1 MESCRNT
8 TDNRRIVANY
18 IRQKTKLGEG
28 GMVPASFLTPV
39 QTDMDVFPYDRFFR
53 GMVGCDRP
61 RVFDREAGHRR
72 LNPAAYAYQYSP
84 EVTTPRRLWRA
95 HTGSGVEHELRV
107 FFGVHHHA
115 VAEFPVQHDSAVA
128 QLTHN
133 VG

>member
-28 GMVPASFLTPV
+28 GMVPASFLKPV

-84 EVTTPRRLWRA
+84 EVTTPRRFEGCFQIPCSTILPCVPDTA
-95 HTGSGVEHELRV
+95 YKQPTDFCVNIS
-107 FFGVHHHA
+107 
-115 VAEFPVQHDSAVA
+115 P
-128 QLTHN
+128 
-133 VG
+133 